1 MQSSVGFCGSL
12 SWVWCCSNR
21 RGFKSSWLG
30 ISYFWVL
37 KVWHQLLKLHMLSSK
52 EMRYG
57 ILAEKTNQKK
67 ILKLLAMLLASM
79 ALAWLL
85 WPISKVLAGF
95 VFILIMAAA
104 SFQFSSEKQQVD
116 QLITKSLGQQCP
128 SSNKKV
134 TVLIPLLF

>member
-1 MQSSVGFCGSL
+1 
-12 SWVWCCSNR
+12 
-21 RGFKSSWLG
+21 
-30 ISYFWVL
+30 
-37 KVWHQLLKLHMLSSK
+37 MLSSK

-95 VFILIMAAA
+95 VFILIKAAA
-104 SFQFSSEKQQVD
+104 SFQFSSEKQ
-116 QLITKSLGQQCP
+116 
-128 SSNKKV
+128 
-134 TVLIPLLF
+134 

>member
-1 MQSSVGFCGSL
+1 
-12 SWVWCCSNR
+12 
-21 RGFKSSWLG
+21 
-30 ISYFWVL
+30 
-37 KVWHQLLKLHMLSSK
+37 MLSSK

-85 WPISKVLAGF
+85 WPISKILAGF

-104 SFQFSSEKQQVD
+104 SFQFSSEKQ
-116 QLITKSLGQQCP
+116 
-128 SSNKKV
+128 
-134 TVLIPLLF
+134 

>member
-1 MQSSVGFCGSL
+1 
-12 SWVWCCSNR
+12 
-21 RGFKSSWLG
+21 
-30 ISYFWVL
+30 
-37 KVWHQLLKLHMLSSK
+37 MLSSK
-52 EMRYG
+52 EIRYG

-104 SFQFSSEKQQVD
+104 SFQFSSEKQ
-116 QLITKSLGQQCP
+116 
-128 SSNKKV
+128 
-134 TVLIPLLF
+134 

>member
-1 MQSSVGFCGSL
+1 
-12 SWVWCCSNR
+12 
-21 RGFKSSWLG
+21 
-30 ISYFWVL
+30 
-37 KVWHQLLKLHMLSSK
+37 MLSSK
-52 EMRYG
+52 EMRCG

-104 SFQFSSEKQQVD
+104 SFQFSSEKQ
-116 QLITKSLGQQCP
+116 
-128 SSNKKV
+128 
-134 TVLIPLLF
+134 

>member
-1 MQSSVGFCGSL
+1 
-12 SWVWCCSNR
+12 
-21 RGFKSSWLG
+21 
-30 ISYFWVL
+30 
-37 KVWHQLLKLHMLSSK
+37 MLSSK

-95 VFILIMAAA
+95 VFILIMASA
-104 SFQFSSEKQQVD
+104 SFQFSSEK
-116 QLITKSLGQQCP
+116 
-128 SSNKKV
+128 
-134 TVLIPLLF
+134 

>member
-1 MQSSVGFCGSL
+1 
-12 SWVWCCSNR
+12 
-21 RGFKSSWLG
+21 
-30 ISYFWVL
+30 
-37 KVWHQLLKLHMLSSK
+37 MLSSK

-79 ALAWLL
+79 ALTWLL

-104 SFQFSSEKQQVD
+104 SFQFSSEKQ
-116 QLITKSLGQQCP
+116 
-128 SSNKKV
+128 
-134 TVLIPLLF
+134 

>member
-1 MQSSVGFCGSL
+1 
-12 SWVWCCSNR
+12 
-21 RGFKSSWLG
+21 
-30 ISYFWVL
+30 
-37 KVWHQLLKLHMLSSK
+37 MLSSK

-95 VFILIMAAA
+95 VFILIMASA
-104 SFQFSSEKQQVD
+104 SFQFSSEKQ
-116 QLITKSLGQQCP
+116 
-128 SSNKKV
+128 
-134 TVLIPLLF
+134 

>member
-1 MQSSVGFCGSL
+1 
-12 SWVWCCSNR
+12 
-21 RGFKSSWLG
+21 
-30 ISYFWVL
+30 
-37 KVWHQLLKLHMLSSK
+37 MLSSK

-79 ALAWLL
+79 TLAWLL

-104 SFQFSSEKQQVD
+104 SFQFSSEKQ
-116 QLITKSLGQQCP
+116 
-128 SSNKKV
+128 
-134 TVLIPLLF
+134 

>member
-1 MQSSVGFCGSL
+1 
-12 SWVWCCSNR
+12 
-21 RGFKSSWLG
+21 
-30 ISYFWVL
+30 
-37 KVWHQLLKLHMLSSK
+37 MLSSK

-85 WPISKVLAGF
+85 WTISKVLAGF

-104 SFQFSSEKQQVD
+104 SFQFSSEKQ
-116 QLITKSLGQQCP
+116 
-128 SSNKKV
+128 
-134 TVLIPLLF
+134 

>member
-1 MQSSVGFCGSL
+1 
-12 SWVWCCSNR
+12 
-21 RGFKSSWLG
+21 
-30 ISYFWVL
+30 
-37 KVWHQLLKLHMLSSK
+37 MLSSK

-104 SFQFSSEKQQVD
+104 SFQFSFEKQ
-116 QLITKSLGQQCP
+116 
-128 SSNKKV
+128 
-134 TVLIPLLF
+134 